1 MSNLKDNKHKLAN
14 LISIIDN
21 FFKEKKFLK
30 ANYLNELKEILK
42 NECQIKFSNLQLANI
57 LIVYKSNLVNI
68 DKMKKF
74 HKLINLEVSKYKEQS
89 GGFLYLES
97 DNVFTQ
103 ALNLIDFIIDIIN
116 IIPNNI
122 ITSNYN
128 HIAAPY
134 GISSLI
140 LNLMRGNYD
149 FAFYSLIGLI
159 PGVGGAI
166 SGSAKIIHKII
177 AYLSNVK
184 KTEKAESYYKQLQS
198 SLRVHDYLKDETF
211 ERKNNP
217 FLGNFEDNYNYDE
230 YYNDEL
236 DIV

>member
-1 MSNLKDNKHKLAN
+1 MSDLKDNKIKLAN

-21 FFKEKKFLK
+21 FFNKKGYQT
-30 ANYLNELKEILK
+30 NSYLSDLK
-42 NECQIKFSNLQLANI
+42 NEISDKCGINFKNIQLANI
-57 LIVYKSNLVNI
+57 LIVYKSNSLNI
-68 DKMKKF
+68 DKLKKI
-74 HKLINLEVSKYKEQS
+74 HRIINIEANKLNPQC

-97 DNVFTQ
+97 DNVYTQ

-122 ITSNYN
+122 ITSNYH

-140 LNLMRGNYD
+140 LNLMKGNYD

-159 PGVGGAI
+159 PGIGGAI

-177 AYLSNVK
+177 SYISNK
-184 KTEKAESYYKQLQS
+184 KKIDKSEEYYKQLQS

-217 FLGNFEDNYNYDE
+217 FLGNFEENYNYDN

-236 DIV
+236 DII

>member
-1 MSNLKDNKHKLAN
+1 MSNLKDNKVKLAN

-21 FFKEKKFLK
+21 FFKQKEYHK
-30 ANYLNELKEILK
+30 NSYLQNLK
-42 NECQIKFSNLQLANI
+42 NEILDKCNIDFKNVQLANI
-57 LIVYKSNLVNI
+57 LIVYKSNSLNIEKIKKIHKIINTEVN
-68 DKMKKF
+68 K
-74 HKLINLEVSKYKEQS
+74 INPQS

-97 DNVFTQ
+97 DNVYTQ

-122 ITSNYN
+122 ITSNYH

-159 PGVGGAI
+159 PGIGGAI
-166 SGSAKIIHKII
+166 AGSAKIIHKII
-177 AYLSNVK
+177 AYISNK
-184 KTEKAESYYKQLQS
+184 KKIDKSEEYYKQLQS
-198 SLRVHDYLKDETF
+198 SLRVHDYLRDENF

-217 FLGNFEDNYNYDE
+217 FLGDFEDSYNYDK

-236 DIV
+236 DIL